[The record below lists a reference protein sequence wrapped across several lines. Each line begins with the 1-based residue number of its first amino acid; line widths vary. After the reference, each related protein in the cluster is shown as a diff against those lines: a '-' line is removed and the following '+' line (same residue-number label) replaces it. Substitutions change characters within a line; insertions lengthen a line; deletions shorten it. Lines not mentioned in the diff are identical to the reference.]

1 MKGLA
6 FIYKRLLPYNREI
19 VTILLFMGLP
29 LCFGIMQPILFGKFV
44 DLISSNQI
52 KDAFFIVFL
61 IFIVCLMNLLFNL
74 VCKYK
79 VASISYKIQFSLKT
93 DLIKRI
99 FFLPMNIFESLPKGE
114 LINKVE
120 NDTKAFSIAV
130 TDLAKFLVDSISF
143 IFIIIIL
150 IKINLK
156 LSLILVLLGPILLI
170 SFLVFGKKIK
180 FMDTIVKRKLDSY
193 LNLLNETLE
202 KFTLFRV
209 FHAEGLIFRK
219 FEGELSSY
227 QSSSLKKN
235 RITILSSGT
244 VEGLNF
250 ISYIAILLGGL
261 YYIGNHN
268 LTLGE
273 LVAFTTYSSNF
284 NYSLLRFSQF
294 NVLVQETVVSINRM
308 DNIPAAASKNSNENG
323 KYHPKSLTDFTGTV
337 MEISNLSYSYAEV
350 GIRYINELTVSV
362 SRSKIL
368 QITGANG
375 SGKST
380 LLKILAGLYRNYTG
394 EIRYKGSDINDIPRS
409 VYCNE
414 VCFVTQEPQVIS
426 GSIRENLL
434 LGNAQATSRELRK
447 VCEMVG
453 IASFID
459 SLDHH
464 YNTLIGI
471 NGIELSV
478 GQKQKLSMARGLL
491 VNAELYLFDEVT
503 SALDAMHKQTFFELM
518 HSLKENN
525 KAIII
530 ISHDPLPPSLVD
542 EKIELCI

>member
-44 DLISSNQI
+44 DSISSNQF
-52 KDAFFIVFL
+52 KDAYFIVFL
-61 IFIVCLMNLLFNL
+61 IFMFCLMNLLFNL

-79 VASISYKIQFSLKT
+79 VTSISYKIQFSLKT

-99 FFLPMNIFESLPKGE
+99 FSLPMNIFESLPKGE
-114 LINKVE
+114 LINKIE

-130 TDLAKFLVDSISF
+130 TDLAKFFVDSISF
-143 IFIIIIL
+143 IVIISIL

-156 LSLILVLLGPILLI
+156 LSLILALIGPILLI

-180 FMDTIVKRKLDSY
+180 FLDGNVKRKLDSY
-193 LNLLNETLE
+193 LNLLNEILE

-209 FHAEGLIFRK
+209 FHAEGAIFRK

-227 QSSSLKKN
+227 QSSSLNKN

-261 YYIGNHN
+261 YYVKNHN

-294 NVLVQETVVSINRM
+294 NVLLQETVVSINRM
-308 DNIPAAASKNSNENG
+308 DNIPAAAIRRNEERSIHDPKILNS
-323 KYHPKSLTDFTGTV
+323 FTGTV
-337 MEISNLSYSYAEV
+337 MEISKLSYRYADV
-350 GIRYINELTVSV
+350 GIRCINELTVSV
-362 SRSKIL
+362 ARSKIL

-380 LLKILAGLYRNYTG
+380 LLKILAGLLENYTG

-409 VYCNE
+409 IYCNE

-434 LGNAQATSRELRK
+434 LGNAKATSGELRK

-459 SLDHH
+459 SLDQN

-491 VNAELYLFDEVT
+491 ADAELYLFDEVT
-503 SALDAMHKQTFFELM
+503 SALDIKHKQTFFKLM

-530 ISHDPLPPSLVD
+530 ISHDPTPPGLVD
-542 EKIELCI
+542 EQIELCI